1 MIIVYEEPSDET
13 RVQTQADTN
22 MPQRTRIMLAKL
34 QNSVVTLDNIINDEG
49 ELVHYTFYANT
60 KPMNL
65 TEELKDPIWMNAMI

>member
-13 RVQTQADTN
+13 GVQTRVDTN
-22 MPQRTRIMLAKL
+22 MPQRTRNMLAKL
-34 QNSVVTLDNIINDEG
+34 QNCVVTPDNIINDEG

-65 TEELKDPIWMNAMI
+65 TEEIKDPIWMNAMI